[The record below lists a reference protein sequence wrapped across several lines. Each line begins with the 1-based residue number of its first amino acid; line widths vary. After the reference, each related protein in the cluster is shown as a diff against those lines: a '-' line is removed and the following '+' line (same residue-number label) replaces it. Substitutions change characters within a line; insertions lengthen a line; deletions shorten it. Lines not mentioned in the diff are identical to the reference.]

1 MESYILPET
10 ISGMRVHFIG
20 IKGTGMCALAELFV
34 RSGGRVSGSDRS
46 EQFYTDEI
54 LKSLK
59 IPYHEEF
66 SADNI
71 PPDADLVIYSAA
83 YSPETNVE
91 LQAALSRSLPVLKYT
106 DALGAY
112 SRRFDS
118 SGIAGVHG
126 KTTTTALTGTLLRA
140 LELPAQVLAG
150 SAVGNFGG
158 RSTLVLG
165 NRFFVAE
172 TCEYRR
178 HFLSFHPRRI
188 ILTSVESD
196 HQDYYP
202 TYESIRD
209 AFVEYTGLLPEG
221 GDLIYCADD
230 RGASEVARLAQK
242 DRGDINLIPYGF
254 TAEGTYKITTMQN
267 REERTLFTLQG
278 FPVSFQ
284 LPVPGKHTVLNAV
297 AALALTLRIRK
308 SYLEHNAAD
317 VWTADRLRR
326 CSRTGNNA
334 SELRSSTVDEA
345 TLEVLRNALES
356 FKGSKR
362 RVEIIG
368 ESKGILFMDDYGHH
382 PSAIKTTLEGLKAF
396 YPRRR
401 LVVSFMSHTYTRTA
415 ALLEEFAESLR
426 SADMVVLHKIYG
438 SAREAY
444 SGGITGR
451 TLYEK
456 VKTLQDNVYYFE
468 EVMDALPFLKQELR
482 NGDLFLTLGA
492 GDNWKL
498 GKALY
503 EELQHEEHDRL
514 CL

>member
-1 MESYILPET
+1 MDSSIVLPDT
-10 ISGMRVHFIG
+10 LSDMRVHFVG
-20 IKGTGMCALAELFV
+20 IKGTGMCALAELFF
-34 RSGGRVSGSDRS
+34 RSGARVSGSDRP
-46 EQFYTDEI
+46 EQFYTDAI
-54 LKSLK
+54 LQELG

-66 SADNI
+66 SADNL
-71 PPDADLVIYSAA
+71 PADADLVIYSAA
-83 YSPETNVE
+83 YSPETNEE
-91 LQAALSRSLPVLKYT
+91 LTAALTRSVPILKYT

-126 KTTTTALTGTLLRA
+126 KTTTTALTGTLLKA

-165 NRFFVAE
+165 DQFFVAE

-209 AFVEYTGLLPEG
+209 AFVEYAMLLPEG
-221 GDLIYCADD
+221 GELIFCADD
-230 RGASEVARLAQK
+230 RGACEVVQLVQQRRK
-242 DRGDINLIPYGF
+242 DIECIPYGF
-254 TAEGTYKITTMQN
+254 NAEGPYRITSMQN
-267 REERTLFTLQG
+267 GEERTLFTLQG
-278 FPVSFQ
+278 FPVTFR
-284 LPVPGKHTVLNAV
+284 LPVPGKHTVLNAA
-297 AALALTLRIRK
+297 AALALTLSIRNK
-308 SYLEHNAAD
+308 YLNTD
-317 VWTADRLRR
+317 L
-326 CSRTGNNA
+326 
-334 SELRSSTVDEA
+334 VDEP
-345 TLEVLRNALES
+345 TLDALIKALES
-356 FKGSKR
+356 FRGSKR
-362 RVEIIG
+362 RSEIIG
-368 ESKGILFMDDYGHH
+368 EAQGILIMDDYGHH
-382 PSAIKTTLEGLKAF
+382 PTAIKTTLEGLRSF

-415 ALLEEFAESLR
+415 ALLDEFAASLKA
-426 SADMVVLHKIYG
+426 ADVVILHKIYG
-438 SAREAY
+438 SAREQY
-444 SGGITGR
+444 SGGVTGK

-456 VKTLQDNVYYFE
+456 TLSLRNQVYYFD
-468 EVMDALPFLKQELR
+468 EVMDALPFLKQQLR
-482 NGDLFLTLGA
+482 RGDLFVTLGA